1 MIRYGAVE
9 AGGTKMVLTVCGED
23 LKPLEKAVLPT
34 EEPGRTLPAMID
46 FFRDKG
52 ISALG
57 IGSFGPLQLNLAAP
71 DYGSITTTPKLAWR
85 SVPIL
90 RAMTDAL
97 NVPGEIDTDVNAAAL
112 AEFELGAAKGL
123 RSCLYVTVGTGIGGG
138 VVCEG
143 QLVHGLLHP
152 EFGHMLL
159 RPDPADPMPDGVCPY
174 HKGCLE
180 GLASGPAMERRWG
193 ESAKTLPENHDG
205 WRIEAEYLAQMCANA
220 VCCTAR
226 PCSRAYGSVP
236 ARCWAA
242 IFRTSGF

>member
-34 EEPGRTLPAMID
+34 EEPGRTLPSMID

-57 IGSFGPLQLNLAAP
+57 IGSFGPLELNPEASN
-71 DYGSITTTPKLAWR
+71 YGSITTTPKLAWR
-85 SVPIL
+85 NVPIL
-90 RAMTDAL
+90 KAMTDAL

-112 AEFELGAAKGL
+112 AELELGAAKGL

-174 HKGCLE
+174 HKGALRDW
-180 GLASGPAMERRWG
+180 PAARRWK
-193 ESAKTLPENHDG
+193 SAGARARKRCRRITTAGALRPNI
-205 WRIEAEYLAQMCANA
+205 WRRCAP
-220 VCCTAR
+220 T
-226 PCSRAYGSVP
+226 PCSACRPRKSF
-236 ARCWAA
+236 WAA
-242 IFRTSGF
+242 A